1 MHIRALCW
9 SVSLYLIFAICISV
23 RYSKKEWVR
32 IQTKIRGNDIWI
44 NGCGASGYLLKGV
57 SVAELAEAVVP
68 CTVTIEKDGKK
79 ADARKMFALMSLG
92 IKSGDTVTVHVGG
105 ENEEQVAADLE
116 AFMQENL

>member
-1 MHIRALCW
+1 MTYESMVAAHP
-9 SVSLYLIFAICISV
+9 AICSRV
-23 RYSKKEWVR
+23 
-32 IQTKIRGNDIWI
+32 
-44 NGCGASGYLLKGV
+44 YL
-57 SVAELAEAVVP
+57 SQNWRRQCVP

-79 ADARKMFALMSLG
+79 ADARKMFALMGLG

>member
-1 MHIRALCW
+1 MK
-9 SVSLYLIFAICISV
+9 SFAYTITNP
-23 RYSKKEWVR
+23 
-32 IQTKIRGNDIWI
+32 QGLH
-44 NGCGASGYLLKGV
+44 AHPAGV
-57 SVAELAEAVVP
+57 LVKQAKAVVP

-79 ADARKMFALMSLG
+79 ADARKMFALMGLG